1 MEMKTPKGRLS
12 RLQKNEIRIMHKY
25 GHCVYVVDSVEQGKE
40 ILNSY
45 L

>member
-12 RLQKNEIRIMHKY
+12 RLQENEIRIIKKY
-25 GHCVYVVDSVEQGKE
+25 GHSVYVVDSVEQGKE
-40 ILNSY
+40 ILDSH